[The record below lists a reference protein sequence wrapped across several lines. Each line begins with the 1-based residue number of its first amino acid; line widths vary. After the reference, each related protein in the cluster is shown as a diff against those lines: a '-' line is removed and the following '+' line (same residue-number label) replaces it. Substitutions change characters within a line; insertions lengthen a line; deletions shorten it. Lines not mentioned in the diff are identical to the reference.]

1 MVIALGGTLQR
12 SHLHVANVLNVVV
25 HTSASDKG
33 AIDAAAAY
41 SASPA
46 QKNARIVIGDTLTLE
61 INVAWYAGQS
71 LITGKPGKV
80 SGSGGGGGGGSL
92 FSLLFGV
99 FVGAG
104 LCYLWVNGTEALPK
118 SIKTFV
124 VSRIPGKNVPVLPRY
139 NGFGY
144 SSNGTGSDGFS
155 SVPKKD

>member
-46 QKNARIVIGDTLTLE
+46 KKNARIVIGDTLTLE

-71 LITGKPGKV
+71 LVTGKPGKV
-80 SGSGGGGGGGSL
+80 SSRGFAQKHQNIRNQQNTWQKWSSFAEIQWLWLHCKRNWPGR
-92 FSLLFGV
+92 V
-99 FVGAG
+99 QYCTQEG
-104 LCYLWVNGTEALPK
+104 LT
-118 SIKTFV
+118 
-124 VSRIPGKNVPVLPRY
+124 
-139 NGFGY
+139 
-144 SSNGTGSDGFS
+144 
-155 SVPKKD
+155 